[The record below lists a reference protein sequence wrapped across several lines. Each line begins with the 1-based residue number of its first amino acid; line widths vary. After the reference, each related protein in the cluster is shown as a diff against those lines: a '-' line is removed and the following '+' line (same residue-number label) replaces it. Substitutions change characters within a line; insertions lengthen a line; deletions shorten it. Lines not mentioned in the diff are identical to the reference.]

1 MNLTDFTLLCHA
13 ARYKLYDFAIAKFNA
28 EKYLNKYLLVSAP
41 GEAAPSIKQSYM
53 RLKVL
58 KVS

>member
-1 MNLTDFTLLCHA
+1 MNQQDFTLLCHA

-41 GEAAPSIKQSYM
+41 G
-53 RLKVL
+53 
-58 KVS
+58 